1 MKKISNVYKAILI
14 TVLMLSLLACSKEEN
29 SAGYNVVKNPP
40 KDPTSIVTQYSYL
53 PLENSK
59 SYDLNAAVIP
69 LEKANEPLEYTTSNS
84 GVVSVSN
91 NGVITTY
98 NSGIATVKVSL
109 KNDKSIY
116 KNIIV
121 NSYTSND
128 EIKNSEIRAIY
139 LNKTYISLDEN
150 KSDAYTIDAS
160 VRPITVSSELAYL
173 STDESVATVSETGVV
188 TSKSAGTASIIV
200 YAKNNPA
207 KYAQL
212 SVKVGNTSSSSTSF
226 TPPAGTTPID
236 LNKDP
241 FSLIAKYQ
249 VLTYSINNGSVKT
262 ATADSNLRVNV
273 NLDQLANN
281 IVMILMYVK
290 LDGKEVRLIQ
300 EKNMNNYSS
309 IPEIFTSLGAEITG
323 DYTMAFTLDPVNY
336 SELAKQGL
344 VNQGETLV
352 LNIGKLESLT
362 PAGGLGS
369 DIAFD
374 ENTVPVESGNAA
386 ADSGNNGNEVTKIIL
401 DKYSYTPY
409 AVNEKFQ
416 ITATV
421 EPSTATDK
429 KIIWKSSDEK
439 TATVNENGEVT
450 VLKNAS
456 AVITATS
463 SNGKSASLNIT
474 PVTEPEDFMLE
485 VDKQDLIM
493 GIVET
498 FQINTVLY
506 PYILD
511 ASSVAVTYRVRDEN
525 IASVS
530 DTGLVTALSEGETVV
545 YVTIGGLE
553 RQCYI
558 NVLPKSAGNVPVEN
572 IVLGEESGT
581 YELASGSFRLAATV
595 EPATAGDKRLKY
607 EVENPEICDVN
618 STGLVTFKKIG
629 TTTIKVSAYN
639 NDNVYAV
646 YTLKI
651 QSLPTKVAY
660 DKLDIGLV
668 IGEKS
673 TLPIVMEGLTPSAAV
688 TYTSSNPTVADV
700 DINTGEVTAYNLGT
714 TTITAVTENNLE
726 ASYDVHVYTPI
737 NKDDISTLRGTYQI
751 MDFEQSNGYLDVSTT
766 AKYGGV
772 ERMVGEMTIDIQ
784 GQNVIITS
792 KIQMDSSKMHNGEG
806 IPSLAGSAAKA
817 MAAKGQFQVTN
828 YASAVYNKDGF
839 GSAGKTSAYVTFD
852 NGQLKLYQTWSESIA
867 TVNVYTWIKKKSN
880 DIKDLQPNKFHFYTS
895 DINGSKKANAVSYY
909 PDILPPDNEPYY
921 TYGRISQ

>member
-1 MKKISNVYKAILI
+1 MKKISFVIKATLI
-14 TVLMLSLLACSKEEN
+14 SVFVLSMLACSKN
-29 SAGYNVVKNPP
+29 DTSSSSVQVIKNPA
-40 KDPTSIVTQYSYL
+40 KDPTSIVTQYSYM
-53 PLENSK
+53 PMENNK
-59 SYDLNAAVIP
+59 TYDLAASVIP
-69 LEKANEPLEYTTSNS
+69 MEKANEPLEYTTSNS

-173 STDESVATVSETGVV
+173 STDESVATVSETGVI

-281 IVMILMYVK
+281 IVKILMYVK

-421 EPSTATDK
+421 EPSTAIDK
-429 KIIWKSSDEK
+429 KITWKSSDEK

-646 YTLKI
+646 YTLKV

-726 ASYDVHVYTPI
+726 AY
-737 NKDDISTLRGTYQI
+737 K
-751 MDFEQSNGYLDVSTT
+751 
-766 AKYGGV
+766 
-772 ERMVGEMTIDIQ
+772 
-784 GQNVIITS
+784 
-792 KIQMDSSKMHNGEG
+792 
-806 IPSLAGSAAKA
+806 
-817 MAAKGQFQVTN
+817 
-828 YASAVYNKDGF
+828 
-839 GSAGKTSAYVTFD
+839 
-852 NGQLKLYQTWSESIA
+852 
-867 TVNVYTWIKKKSN
+867 
-880 DIKDLQPNKFHFYTS
+880 
-895 DINGSKKANAVSYY
+895 
-909 PDILPPDNEPYY
+909 
-921 TYGRISQ
+921 